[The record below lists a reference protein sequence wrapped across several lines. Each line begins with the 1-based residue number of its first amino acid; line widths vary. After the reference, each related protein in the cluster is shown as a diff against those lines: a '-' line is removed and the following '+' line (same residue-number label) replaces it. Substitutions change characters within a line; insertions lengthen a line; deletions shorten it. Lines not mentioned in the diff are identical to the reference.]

1 MNRINCEIVR
11 DLIPSYVDGI
21 CSQSSKEAVEE
32 HVKSCGECRES
43 LDTLRRTAI
52 GGDKAAQGELD
63 LMKKVKRH
71 FVRKSLLTVGAMAL
85 ALLLFGNLFDLELW
99 YKENLYYVLFPL
111 IALGTHALLAEYPPG
126 NMKGRK
132 KRLGLG
138 AVSALG
144 IFYSVI
150 LAFVLCGEL
159 RTIVLYPERDLTWL
173 GPAMEYQMTGISIV
187 ELAIFAWFVADS
199 TKNAHGL
206 DSLHIVS
213 LLGAFMSMILRLALH
228 NMSTPAELQQGV
240 TQMLVIVLLEG
251 VGIAVLEVCA
261 GRYLVQKPGK

>member
-43 LDTLRRTAI
+43 LETLRRTAI

-132 KRLGLG
+132 RLGLG

-144 IFYSVI
+144 ILYSVI
-150 LAFVLCGEL
+150 LAFVFCGEYG
-159 RTIVLYPERDLTWL
+159 TIDMYPERDLSWL
-173 GPAMEYQMTGISIV
+173 GPVMEYQMTGISIV

-199 TKNAHGL
+199 LKNAHGL

-213 LLGAFMSMILRLALH
+213 LLGAFMGMILRLALH
-228 NMSTPAELQQGV
+228 NMSTPAKLQQGV
-240 TQMLVIVLLEG
+240 TQMLVTVFLEG
-251 VGIAVLEVCA
+251 VAIAVLEACA
-261 GRYLVQKPGK
+261 GRYLAQKPGK